1 MAAGSTEFI
10 DTTTADVFLG
20 EIWAKDC
27 TVAREQFIVFGGLV
41 DRTLEP
47 QLTKGQ
53 IVRKQQISN
62 LAARSKSA
70 NTAITY
76 ETVTETEDTVTVNQH
91 YYAAFAVEDIIK
103 IQSMQDLRARYSSK
117 LGYALA
123 LQEDDYLA
131 SFIDDGNVT
140 QTVGT
145 LATGLN
151 YDNLLRADQYL
162 NDANVPD
169 DGDRY
174 IIISPAEKA
183 NFLKMDEFTS
193 KTYNSGTAIVKGAL
207 GEFLGYK
214 IHVTPNVDGDNTN
227 GHDNVMMH
235 REYLAMVSQMQ
246 PKVESARD
254 IDYLC
259 DKVVSQT
266 LYGASELRA
275 DHCVWM
281 KGA

>member
-1 MAAGSTEFI
+1 MAKGVTEFI

-20 EIWAKDC
+20 EVWAKDC
-27 TVAREQFIVFGGLV
+27 TVARETNLVFAGLV
-41 DRTLEP
+41 DRSLES

-53 IVRKQQISN
+53 IIRKQNITN
-62 LAARSKSA
+62 LTATAKSA
-70 NTAITY
+70 NTALTY
-76 ETVTETEDTVTVNQH
+76 ETATETEGTITVSSH

-103 IQSMQDLRARYSSK
+103 IQAMQDLRMRYAGK

-123 LQEDDYLA
+123 LQEDDDLA
-131 SFIDDGNVT
+131 ALIDDGTIT

-145 LATGLN
+145 LATGLSF
-151 YDNLLRADQYL
+151 DNLLRADQYL
-162 NDANVPD
+162 NDANVPME
-169 DGDRY
+169 DRY
-174 IIISPAEKA
+174 IVISPAEKA

-193 KTYNSGTAIVKGAL
+193 KVYNTGTALVKGAL
-207 GEFLGYK
+207 GEMLGYK

-227 GHDNVMMH
+227 GHDNVMFH
-235 REYLAMVSQMQ
+235 KESIAMVSQMQ

-259 DKVVSQT
+259 DKVAAQT
-266 LYGASELRA
+266 LYGSAILRA
-275 DHCVWM
+275 DHGVWM